1 MTAEDVRYT
10 IKGKTLYAF
19 VMGWP
24 GAQAVIPSLAT
35 TAKQSVGKIQHV
47 ELLGAGKM
55 KFTQDETALTVQL
68 PEKQPSEHAI
78 AFKIIG
84 A

>member
-1 MTAEDVRYT
+1 M
-10 IKGKTLYAF
+10 
-19 VMGWP
+19 
-24 GAQAVIPSLAT
+24 IPSLAT
-35 TAKQSVGKIQHV
+35 TAKQGVGKIKNV

-55 KFTQDETALTVQL
+55 TFKQNETALTVQL

>member
-1 MTAEDVRYT
+1 MT
-10 IKGKTLYAF
+10 
-19 VMGWP
+19 GWP
-24 GAQAVIPSLAT
+24 GKEAVIPSLAT
-35 TAKQSVGKIQHV
+35 TANQGVGRIQNV

-55 KFTQDETALTVQL
+55 KFTQDETALKIQL
-68 PEKQPSEHAI
+68 PDQQPSEHAI